1 MSFGL
6 PDFGT
11 HRSDDGARAFR
22 IIRGAGFL
30 LFAYVLGVA
39 LLEGR
44 AALLARR
51 SIEKSRAEVA
61 VAKSSAEE
69 LARGLQKNPDALIAT
84 ASLESSP
91 SRVWRDLNSIL
102 PVGVSVVSLKV
113 DYLQDASARL
123 DFSVLAASPAA
134 YDRFLASLSKSPAFT
149 AIKPGSESRPGLVR
163 ASVSAVH
170 RPGAG
175 AQ

>member
-1 MSFGL
+1 MSLGL

-11 HRSDDGARAFR
+11 HRSDDGARALLLVS
-22 IIRGAGFL
+22 GAGFVL
-30 LFAYVLGVA
+30 LAYVLGVG

-51 SIEKSRAEVA
+51 WMEKSRDEVA

-69 LARGLQKNPDALIAT
+69 FTRGLQKNPDALIAT
-84 ASLESSP
+84 ASVESSP
-91 SRVWRDLNSIL
+91 SRVWRDLNSVL
-102 PVGVSVVSLKV
+102 PAGVFVVSLKV
-113 DYLQDASARL
+113 DYMPDASARL

-134 YDRFLASLSKSPAFT
+134 YDRFLAGLSKSPAFT
-149 AIKPGSESRPGLVR
+149 SIKPGSESRPGLVR

>member
-1 MSFGL
+1 MSLGL
-6 PDFGT
+6 TDFGT

-84 ASLESSP
+84 ASL
-91 SRVWRDLNSIL
+91 VWDPLI
-102 PVGVSVVSLKV
+102 
-113 DYLQDASARL
+113 
-123 DFSVLAASPAA
+123 AAGLSMIGAT
-134 YDRFLASLSKSPAFT
+134 LAS
-149 AIKPGSESRPGLVR
+149 INGLRKIAATLTV
-163 ASVSAVH
+163 
-170 RPGAG
+170 
-175 AQ
+175 